1 MSGARWKA
9 RLTPAA
15 AGANTAPMNFSGGS
29 APGWQRLIACGT
41 MAAGLSGLG
50 ACVNVNA
57 PSEPI
62 VIELN
67 VNIKQEVLY
76 RLVDSAEENIEENP
90 EIF

>member
-1 MSGARWKA
+1 MA

-15 AGANTAPMNFSGGS
+15 AGANTAPMDFPRGR
-29 APGWQRLIACGT
+29 APDWQRLIACGT
-41 MAAGLSGLG
+41 MAAGFSALA

-57 PSEPI
+57 PAEPI

>member
-1 MSGARWKA
+1 MGASERQSHFA
-9 RLTPAA
+9 RGLII
-15 AGANTAPMNFSGGS
+15 AGA
-29 APGWQRLIACGT
+29 LACSVT
-41 MAAGLSGLG
+41 LS

-76 RLVDSAEENIEENP
+76 RLVDSAEENIAENP

>member
-1 MSGARWKA
+1 MTLARCKA
-9 RLTPAA
+9 RLTCAA
-15 AGANTAPMNFSGGS
+15 RDANTSPMDETGGMVRH
-29 APGWQRLIACGT
+29 AF
-41 MAAGLSGLG
+41 GLG
-50 ACVNVNA
+50 ALLAGMVPLAGCISVNA

-76 RLVDSAEENIEENP
+76 RLVDSAQENIAENP